1 MCLAVVRRC
10 GHAEVRE
17 RARQTD
23 EVRRR
28 DGTEERCV
36 DVDCETLEKE
46 ARPCRCNL
54 DCSLVRLLS
63 ASDIG
68 IADDLTGAPIY
79 FDCCVPTSDLRKE
92 ICLAWIEVIIMNKN
106 KSELGQDLP
115 LEE

>member
-1 MCLAVVRRC
+1 MCFTIIWCRS
-10 GHAEVRE
+10 HAEIRE
-17 RARQTD
+17 RTGKPD

-28 DGTEERCV
+28 AGAKECRINI
-36 DVDCETLEKE
+36 DCKALKEE
-46 ARPCRCNL
+46 ARPCRRNF
-54 DCSLVRLLS
+54 DRSLVRLLCID
-63 ASDIG
+63 DIG
-68 IADDLTGAPIY
+68 ITENSTGAPIY